1 MVYVLLVNQENEIWP
16 DAAKGNFDQ
25 NTWQVEHSA
34 SGTTFEFKQKGF
46 VKINVALTVLLGF
59 RTQKK
64 MVFNRRSLGPTV
76 TQAFPAILSM

>member
-16 DAAKGNFDQ
+16 DAAKGNFNQ
-25 NTWQVEHSA
+25 NSYDSA
-34 SGTTFEFKQKGF
+34 SRTTFEFKQKGF